1 MSFPQ
6 RQSEAFGVDER
17 FRYVQSGMKRLRR
30 GYTTGT
36 CAALAAQAAARAL
49 LLGEEPSEASLT
61 TPAGIVVRVPIEAL
75 SLEDGAAIC
84 GLRKDGGDDEDATDG
99 LIVCARVSYREAD
112 GVAVEGGRGVGI
124 VTKPGLDQPVGAAA
138 INSVPRAMIVE
149 QVRRVAHEAQCE
161 KGLIVTVS
169 VPEGERVGAKTFNP
183 HLGIEGGI
191 SILGTSGIVEPRSL
205 DALRA
210 SIEVEVRQAAIVGNG
225 RLVVVPGNYGDGFAD
240 TVAALKDVPRAQCAN
255 FIGDALLFAARAGA
269 RQLLLVGHIGKMVKV
284 AAGVTNA
291 HSRVADCRRETLCAH
306 AAIAGADQAC
316 ARELMDAATT
326 DACLAI
332 LERAGL
338 KEAVMASLS
347 REIQRHLDRHAP
359 EGLEV
364 GAVVFDGERT
374 ELLRTDGAQRIL
386 DEWEVLD
393 GR

>member
-6 RQSEAFGVDER
+6 GQSEAFGVDER

-49 LLGEEPSEASLT
+49 LLGGEPSEASLT
-61 TPAGIVVRVPIEAL
+61 TPAGIVVRVPAEAL
-75 SLEDGAAIC
+75 SLEDGAATC
-84 GLRKDGGDDEDATDG
+84 GVRKNGGDDEDATDG
-99 LIVCARVSYREAD
+99 LLICARVGYRKAD

-149 QVRRVAHEAQCE
+149 QVRKVAHEAQCE

-210 SIEVEVRQAAIVGNG
+210 SIEVEVRQAAIIGNG
-225 RLVVVPGNYGDGFAD
+225 RLVVVPGNYGDGFTD
-240 TVAALKDVPRAQCAN
+240 TVAALKGVPRAQCAN
-255 FIGDALLFAARAGA
+255 FIGDALQFAARAGA

-284 AAGVTNA
+284 AAGDEHPFPRRRLPSRNA
-291 HSRVADCRRETLCAH
+291 VRARGDRGRRSGMRPRIDGRRDDRRLPGDSGTSRAQRSRHGIVVAGDPASPRSP
-306 AAIAGADQAC
+306 C
-316 ARELMDAATT
+316 AR
-326 DACLAI
+326 
-332 LERAGL
+332 RA
-338 KEAVMASLS
+338 
-347 REIQRHLDRHAP
+347 
-359 EGLEV
+359 
-364 GAVVFDGERT
+364 
-374 ELLRTDGAQRIL
+374 
-386 DEWEVLD
+386 
-393 GR
+393 